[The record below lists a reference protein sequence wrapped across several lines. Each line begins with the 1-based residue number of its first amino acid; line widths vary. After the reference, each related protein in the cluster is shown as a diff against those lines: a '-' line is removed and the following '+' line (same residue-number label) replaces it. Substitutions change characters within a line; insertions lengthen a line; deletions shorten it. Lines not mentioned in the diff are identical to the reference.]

1 MASIADFYKIPIELE
16 AFTTANFLAEIRIK
30 YEYQRTGHN
39 YNYNI
44 ITNELKNIANIVGFN
59 GSLSLGNI
67 AFGILSEI
75 LIYGDLTNYLKTNYL
90 KDNLIPNQI
99 MINQNFEYNLTI
111 GAYDKG
117 FDYTKTKAK
126 TKYEMDVKHYSTH
139 ICQTDK
145 EILRLKLLVDQK
157 QYKNHQADIYI
168 QSFTLIENN
177 KPYIVIAGYAT
188 KNMLTLN
195 SQLPNPAYCCSVS
208 QLLTYDDLKKQ
219 YF

>member
-1 MASIADFYKIPIELE
+1 MASISDFYKIPIELE

-44 ITNELKNIANIVGFN
+44 ITNELKTIANIVGFN
-59 GSLSLGNI
+59 GSLSFGNI

-75 LIYGDLTNYLKTNYL
+75 LIYKDLTDHLEN
-90 KDNLIPNQI
+90 NLSLNQK

-111 GAYDKG
+111 GAYDNG
-117 FDYTKTKAK
+117 FDYTKTKAEK
-126 TKYEMDVKHYSTH
+126 KYEIDVKNYSTH
-139 ICQTDK
+139 ICQTEN
-145 EILRLKLLVDQK
+145 EILKYKLLVDKK
-157 QYKNHQADIYI
+157 QFNNHKADIYM
-168 QSFTLIENN
+168 QSFILIDNSN

-188 KNMLTLN
+188 INMLTLK
-195 SQLPNPAYCCSVS
+195 SQLPNPAYYCNVS